1 MEPAAMMP
9 GMTRSGFVVLS
20 AGLMASLPL
29 LYAASVLL
37 LRGGAD
43 GADCAALGD
52 GRMACALLALARYAA
67 VPLLIVA
74 ASIGMGIAVSLRARS
89 AQLSGLWGFLA
100 MALTV
105 QALTLIVSIVVG
117 AGPDT
122 AGPDPL
128 AAALKSSALWLL
140 VSFIVF
146 LLLVPEWAGPRALD
160 VGLSTVAGLAAIIVI
175 AVGQVLTAA
184 PSGVLPGLASWIAAT
199 VTVLPHIDWIALGV
213 FVTALAGIM
222 AGRVLPEAE

>member
-1 MEPAAMMP
+1 
-9 GMTRSGFVVLS
+9 
-20 AGLMASLPL
+20 MASLPL

-43 GADCAALGD
+43 GANCAALGD
-52 GRMACALLALARYAA
+52 GRVMCALLVLARYAA

-105 QALTLIVSIVVG
+105 QALTLVVSIVVG

-122 AGPDPL
+122 LGDPL
-128 AAALKSSALWLL
+128 AAALQSSALWLL

-160 VGLSTVAGLAAIIVI
+160 VGLSAVAGLAAIIVI
-175 AVGQVLTAA
+175 AVGQTFTASSA
-184 PSGVLPGLASWIAAT
+184 GVASWIAAT

-222 AGRVLPEAE
+222 AGRVLPEAV